1 MASAAL
7 AAMPFFILPSIG
19 LKRTLV
25 FETIS
30 CRIRITLINVIFVPE
45 RHRDYD
51 NGRSNRPDKWE
62 MLLG

>member
-7 AAMPFFILPSIG
+7 AAMPFFILPPIG

-45 RHRDYD
+45 RHKDYD